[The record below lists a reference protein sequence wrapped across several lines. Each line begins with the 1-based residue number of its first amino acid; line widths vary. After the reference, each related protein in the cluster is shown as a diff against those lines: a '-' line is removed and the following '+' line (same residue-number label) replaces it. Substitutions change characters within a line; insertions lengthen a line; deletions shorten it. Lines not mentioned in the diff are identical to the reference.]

1 MLAAVELP
9 DPFGVA
15 HRGVANVD
23 SPRVTGRPGP
33 ARKRV
38 AREVDRSC
46 QLHLRVAK
54 EAKATG
60 EHPLGGFNRAGRAGP
75 VADDEALGAVPG
87 EEAVRGPRRGAP
99 GDPVEA
105 RLPRVPPE
113 RGHRPPGEIVEAV
126 SGGARE
132 ARGD

>member
-9 DPFGVA
+9 DPFWVA

-23 SPRVTGRPGP
+23 RLRVLGRPGP
-33 ARKRV
+33 ARKGV

-46 QLHLRVAK
+46 QLHLRIAK

-60 EHPLGGFNRAGRAGP
+60 ERPVGGFNRAGRARP
-75 VADDEALGAVPG
+75 VQADEALGALPG
-87 EEAVRGPRRGAP
+87 EEAVRGPSLRTA

-105 RLPRVPPE
+105 RVPRIAPE
-113 RGHRPPGEIVEAV
+113 RTHRPPGEIVEAV
-126 SGGARE
+126 
-132 ARGD
+132 